1 MVKQAGVAAWLA
13 GIAAIVALTVW
24 SGVGSVGHAVSSV
37 GWGILLVVVVRAVTV
52 LVAGGGWWLLFPPK
66 GRPQLRTRLRFRFV
80 RGAVNVLLPVAPLRR
95 VVAGAAFAW
104 PP

>member
-1 MVKQAGVAAWLA
+1 MVKHAGVAAWLA

-52 LVAGGGWWLLFPPK
+52 LVAGAGWWLLFPAK
-66 GRPQLRTRLRFRFV
+66 VRPQLGTCLGLRFV
-80 RGAVNVLLPVAPLRR
+80 REAV
-95 VVAGAAFAW
+95 
-104 PP
+104 

>member
-52 LVAGGGWWLLFPPK
+52 LVAGAGWWLLFPPK
-66 GRPQLRTRLRFRFV
+66 CARRSAPASGLDLFGERVMSSFPSRQAAAAGGGR
-80 RGAVNVLLPVAPLRR
+80 AC
-95 VVAGAAFAW
+95 
-104 PP
+104 